1 VCLRC
6 VCGVRISCISRLGSG
21 KTRCGVDRE
30 PASGRAA
37 LGPSG
42 GDGPPLASA
51 AGDRPAVALARPVPA
66 LTGWA
71 GGERILARRVLHHH
85 TILPRAILKPL
96 RAAAGGGKG
105 CAGFAWITL
114 RLAMPFMSTTM
125 STTCSVAKE
134 RCGRGCGRG
143 TGRAEPGGAGK
154 GCGRRSGRVVRRFV
168 DPPLAKAE
176 TSPASWCGGCR
187 SGRAMAGSACICRR
201 SRCFWSVR
209 RLDVVSP
216 ASTALPG
223 VVVALGG
230 DGRRESLG
238 CLF

>member
-1 VCLRC
+1 
-6 VCGVRISCISRLGSG
+6 
-21 KTRCGVDRE
+21 
-30 PASGRAA
+30 
-37 LGPSG
+37 
-42 GDGPPLASA
+42 
-51 AGDRPAVALARPVPA
+51 
-66 LTGWA
+66 
-71 GGERILARRVLHHH
+71 
-85 TILPRAILKPL
+85 
-96 RAAAGGGKG
+96 
-105 CAGFAWITL
+105 L

-201 SRCFWSVR
+201 SRCFGAYDDSTLCRPR
-209 RLDVVSP
+209 RQRCRVSLLRSE
-216 ASTALPG
+216 AT
-223 VVVALGG
+223 GG
-230 DGRRESLG
+230 GSR
-238 CLF
+238 